1 MTKKVF
7 TFNDIKIRE
16 VKGKYYVYLLEKDK
30 DCQRRDRYV
39 DKLKDVV
46 KFYISSGG
54 LWTRRSRVQ
63 VPARAL

>member
-1 MTKKVF
+1 M
-7 TFNDIKIRE
+7 RE